1 MNLLVCLKSG
11 SAKVDHYAGR
21 RVFIRLLLSFSP
33 FSGCAADTL
42 ELFAP
47 STNFGVTLSPPLDG
61 VKVMQNCCFMN
72 EN

>member
-11 SAKVDHYAGR
+11 SPKVDHYAGR

-33 FSGCAADTL
+33 FSAADTL

-47 STNFGVTLSPPLDG
+47 STNFSVTLSPPLDG